1 MIEPSWVYRLNPA
14 IAIEDFGERSLALHC
29 VDLHLIELNATA
41 RALLSRLDG
50 QISLYQAAVLIAD
63 DYDRPVETVLADAQT
78 VVGQMA
84 ELDIV
89 ERVCP
94 APEEETLSQ

>member
-41 RALLSRLDG
+41 RALLSKLDG
-50 QISLYQAAVLIAD
+50 QISLCQAAASMVE
-63 DYDRPVETVLADAQT
+63 DYDQPLEAILADAQT
-78 VVGQMA
+78 IVGQMV

-94 APEEETLSQ
+94 APAGS